1 MASDALEASVEN
13 LLAQWEYLRHA
24 RSQAVEAVRAAAQVP
39 LSDDAVAAA
48 LAFADAI
55 ISSGRPG
62 EGLSDRATLDF
73 TMLEYIFGGYVEVWR
88 KAPGGR
94 ALDGFE
100 FRMSPEQRERAKA
113 GIDAGA
119 SDAS

>member
-1 MASDALEASVEN
+1 MASDALEASVQN

-24 RSQAVEAVRAAAQVP
+24 RSQAVEAIRAAAQVP
-39 LSDDAVAAA
+39 LSDDAIGAA
-48 LAFADAI
+48 LAYADAI
-55 ISSGRPG
+55 ISSARPG
-62 EGLSDRATLDF
+62 ERLSDRATLHL
-73 TMLEYIFGGYVEVWR
+73 TMLEYVLGGYVDVR
-88 KAPGGR
+88 RRASGGR

-113 GIDAGA
+113 WIDAGA